1 VRDDGKLKEP
11 IAPQTF
17 HPNRAGQAGYAN
29 AVAAANRDVFG

>member
-11 IAPQTF
+11 IAPQIF